1 MPHAA
6 ILTSYPFP
14 GFAATSNRVLSLAK
28 GLASDKYFKV
38 TVIGPGSDRI
48 IEENKVDN
56 EPFFILSTN
65 NKQYTGNNLFLRAL
79 YEFKLFFSL
88 IKFSKRCCPDI
99 IIVTIPSIFLLGIIF
114 FNKRKIP
121 IIVDVRD
128 LVWEY
133 FLKKPFFYKFVGI
146 IMKNICINLLRRV
159 DKVTLTNKAEYN
171 NLIKYLNSPYI
182 ICNGLDKN
190 RFNLLKSLLNYRYNT
205 KIKNINI
212 TYSGNVGLA
221 QRLGTLIDAVKNIN
235 NINVTII
242 GDGKEYIRLNAFIK
256 DNRIN
261 NVIMT
266 GAIDFSS
273 IIKHYQL
280 TDIFF
285 VQIGKEFK
293 TALPS
298 KIFEYLA
305 TGKGLI
311 LSAPI
316 GPATD
321 LGSIFDGVHIIEPE
335 NLIMLREKIISLV
348 PSKNITY
355 PNNIKIIKEQY
366 LRENQAS
373 LFSNIVMDAYQN

>member
-1 MPHAA
+1 M
-6 ILTSYPFP
+6 
-14 GFAATSNRVLSLAK
+14 
-28 GLASDKYFKV
+28 
-38 TVIGPGSDRI
+38 
-48 IEENKVDN
+48 
-56 EPFFILSTN
+56 
-65 NKQYTGNNLFLRAL
+65 
-79 YEFKLFFSL
+79 
-88 IKFSKRCCPDI
+88 
-99 IIVTIPSIFLLGIIF
+99 
-114 FNKRKIP
+114 
-121 IIVDVRD
+121 
-128 LVWEY
+128 
-133 FLKKPFFYKFVGI
+133 
-146 IMKNICINLLRRV
+146 
-159 DKVTLTNKAEYN
+159 
-171 NLIKYLNSPYI
+171 
-182 ICNGLDKN
+182 
-190 RFNLLKSLLNYRYNT
+190 
-205 KIKNINI
+205 
-212 TYSGNVGLA
+212 A
-221 QRLGTLIDAVKNIN
+221 QRLGTLINAVKNIN

-273 IIKHYQL
+273 IIKYYQL

-335 NLIMLREKIISLV
+335 NSIMLREKIISLV